1 MIMRAIPFIS
11 ILPFMLSCTAWPEF
25 VETADDIFTDNA
37 IKIEVQKE
45 AMQNSKDLVI
55 TIDMTDKGSFR

>member
-11 ILPFMLSCTAWPEF
+11 ILPFIISCTAWPEF
-25 VETADDIFTDNA
+25 IETADDIFTDNA

-45 AMQNSKDLVI
+45 AMQNNKDVMI
-55 TIDMTDKGSFR
+55 IIDMIDKKSIR